1 MKEEIKG
8 SLMKKKFADIEKNP
22 KASFH
27 TRRLEVFELMEQGYT
42 SNSIISMI
50 TETHGI
56 SDKTVWADIA
66 YNRGKIVAYYD
77 KQREYIISDHLSKYD
92 RIIED
97 SERFGDTRG
106 KILALQAKE
115 KLLKLHAPEVAVQVN
130 NNAVTIDLKDYSI
143 DDLKKLLNN

>member
-1 MKEEIKG
+1 MKMQFVNLE
-8 SLMKKKFADIEKNP
+8 NP

-27 TRRLEVFELMEQGYT
+27 TRRLEVFELMEKGYT
-42 SNSIISMI
+42 SNSIINII
-50 TETHGI
+50 TETYGI
-56 SDKTVWADIA
+56 SDKTVWSDIA

-143 DDLKKLLNN
+143 DDLKKLMNT